1 MRRSMG
7 PDRPSRW
14 SPKASSRLSVRICRA
29 STKPP
34 KTTLRRRMPISSAFT
49 GAVSGQDFT
58 VDNAML
64 GKSMNEDLST
74 VPKVLPPD
82 G

>member
-1 MRRSMG
+1 
-7 PDRPSRW
+7 
-14 SPKASSRLSVRICRA
+14 
-29 STKPP
+29 
-34 KTTLRRRMPISSAFT
+34 MPISSAFT